1 MRLIRPI
8 LCLFLAIASTS
19 IRAAPAVPAFDVAKM
34 DRAFDAIESNERLRG
49 SVSVTRNGNVVY
61 SRAFG
66 LRDGRARNDA
76 ATMFRIGSITKVFTA
91 AMVYQLIDEKKIAL
105 STPLSTFFPRIPNAE
120 SITIAHL
127 LAHSS
132 GIPNYPS
139 PADYADPKGWLA
151 HPQTKL
157 QMVER
162 FAAMKPGFAPGE
174 KVSYSNANYALLGYI
189 VESVTRST
197 YEKQLRKRITGPL
210 GLRRTRF
217 GGSVNP
223 ARNEAHSYDFDD
235 GKWTGHSEEDLSVSA
250 GAGAIVS
257 TPGDLA
263 RFMTALFSGRLI
275 SGKSAQEML
284 APLSPALDGGE
295 RKGVVV
301 STLRRGLDKTIYS
314 HLGGIDA
321 FSSNLVYFPEDRV
334 AIAITLN
341 GQNYPMGRLFW
352 LLVDGYYGRLTA
364 PPSFDAVKLPPETL
378 DRYTGVYS
386 LEAIGMDIAVT
397 RDGEQLR
404 AQATGQD
411 SFAIEA
417 IAAPSERFDALFWDR
432 SGIVV
437 EFRCGADGDCSSM
450 TLYQGRGVM
459 NFSRKPK

>member
-1 MRLIRPI
+1 
-8 LCLFLAIASTS
+8 
-19 IRAAPAVPAFDVAKM
+19 
-34 DRAFDAIESNERLRG
+34 
-49 SVSVTRNGNVVY
+49 VSVTRDGKVVY

-66 LRDGRARNDA
+66 LRDGRAKNDT
-76 ATMFRIGSITKVFTA
+76 ATMFRVGSITKVFTA
-91 AMVYQLIDEKKIAL
+91 AMVYQLIDEKKLAL

-132 GIPNYPS
+132 GIPTYPS
-139 PADYADPKGWLA
+139 PADYADPRSWLA
-151 HPQTKL
+151 HPQANL

-197 YEKQLRKRITGPL
+197 YERQLRKRITGPL

-217 GGSVNP
+217 GGGVNP
-223 ARNEAHSYDFDD
+223 AGNEAHSYDFDE
-235 GKWTGHSEEDLSVSA
+235 GKWTQHSEEDLSVSA

-263 RFMTALFSGRLI
+263 RFMTALFSDHLI
-275 SGKSAQEML
+275 SRKSIEEMT
-284 APLSPALDGGE
+284 APFSPALDGAE

-352 LLVDGYYGRLTA
+352 LLVDGYYGRLAAT
-364 PPSFDAVKLPPETL
+364 PSFEAIQLPPETL

-386 LEAIGMDIAVT
+386 LEAIGMDITVT

-417 IAAPSERFDALFWDR
+417 IASPSERFDALFWDR
-432 SGIVV
+432 SGILI
-437 EFRCGADGDCSSM
+437 EFRCAADGDCSSM
-450 TLYQGRGVM
+450 NLFQGRGVM
-459 NFSRKPK
+459 NFSRKSKE